1 MNNTRAPVYKGVCSL
16 AFGAGPKAMTCF
28 PKKALFSKML
38 YFRPHLHTVASH
50 TDAISALFIDLFHLH
65 LEKLPGGTLYQ
76 SKNNTG
82 VTVDMLRAFVCLS
95 RHLNLSK
102 ASDELGTTRQTV
114 RRHITDLE
122 LILGQKLFEVV
133 DRQYQLMPEGRER
146 LEEAKKL
153 ILQLDSWAGQSSLKK
168 NTTGGLEKL
177 QYTDSEGRAFLSQ
190 QHPVSQIASNGLSL
204 MQKALVAWGNAK
216 TQIEHEA
223 MDEIRPYMVLFR
235 KVPAGWVF
243 VHVGKE
249 SAYARWFG
257 WTWASSA
264 IGKLIDEDN
273 VGDEYNEFIG
283 GAYSR
288 IYDEGGVR
296 LDHIFAHLPKD
307 GGEPHPGTFQRLLL
321 GGVFP
326 DGTPG
331 LILLAAITEQIE
343 IDALDEADHPKMPA
357 EMIMDTLPA
366 LSNSVTLLPQ
376 SRKASHSTL

>member
-1 MNNTRAPVYKGVCSL
+1 
-16 AFGAGPKAMTCF
+16 
-28 PKKALFSKML
+28 
-38 YFRPHLHTVASH
+38 
-50 TDAISALFIDLFHLH
+50 
-65 LEKLPGGTLYQ
+65 LYQ

-102 ASDELGTTRQTV
+102 ASDELSTTRQTV

-122 LILGQKLFEVV
+122 VILGQKLFEVI
-133 DRQYQLMPEGRER
+133 DRQYQVTSEALER
-146 LEEAKKL
+146 LEEARKL
-153 ILQLDSWAGQSSLKK
+153 LLQLDAWAGQSSLKK
-168 NTTGGLEKL
+168 NTAGGLEKL
-177 QYTDSEGRAFLSQ
+177 QYTDADGRVFLSQ
-190 QHPVSQIASNGLSL
+190 QHPVSQIALSGLPL
-204 MQKALVAWGNAK
+204 MKTALEAWGSAQ

-223 MDEIRPYMVLFR
+223 MEAIRPYTVVYR
-235 KVPAGWVF
+235 KGPTGWVF
-243 VHVGKE
+243 VDVGKE

-257 WTWASSA
+257 WAWSKSV
-264 IGKLIDEDN
+264 IGKLITDDDLD
-273 VGDEYNEFIG
+273 DEYNEFSG

-307 GGEPHPGTFQRLLL
+307 GGEPQPGTFQRLLL

-343 IDALDEADHPKMPA
+343 IDALDEADQPDLPTD
-357 EMIMDTLPA
+357 MIMDTLPA
-366 LSNSVTLLPQ
+366 LSPAVTLLPQ

>member
-1 MNNTRAPVYKGVCSL
+1 M
-16 AFGAGPKAMTCF
+16 
-28 PKKALFSKML
+28 
-38 YFRPHLHTVASH
+38 
-50 TDAISALFIDLFHLH
+50 
-65 LEKLPGGTLYQ
+65 YQ

-122 LILGQKLFEVV
+122 VILEQKLFEVV
-133 DRQYQLMPEGRER
+133 DRQYELTPEGSER
-146 LEEAKKL
+146 IEEAQKL
-153 ILQLDSWAGQSSLKK
+153 ILQLDSWAGQSALTKK
-168 NTTGGLEKL
+168 TKAGLEKL
-177 QYTDSEGRAFLSQ
+177 EYTDKEGRSFHSQ
-190 QHPVSQIASNGLSL
+190 QHPVSQIAINGLPL
-204 MQKALVAWGNAK
+204 MKSALMAWGNAK

-264 IGKLIDEDN
+264 IGKLINEDN

-288 IYDEGGVR
+288 IYEEGGVR

-307 GGEPHPGTFQRLLL
+307 GGQPHPGTFQRLLL

-331 LILLAAITEQIE
+331 LILMASITEQVE
-343 IDALDEADHPKMPA
+343 IDALSEADRPKIDA
-357 EMIMDTLPA
+357 DMIMDTLPA
-366 LSNSVTLLPQ
+366 LSNSVTQLPQ
-376 SRKASHSTL
+376 PRKASHSIL

>member
-1 MNNTRAPVYKGVCSL
+1 
-16 AFGAGPKAMTCF
+16 
-28 PKKALFSKML
+28 ML

-50 TDAISALFIDLFHLH
+50 TDAISALFIDLFHLN

-133 DRQYQLMPEGRER
+133 DRQYQLTSFAHES
-146 LEEAKKL
+146 LEDAKSLLLKL
-153 ILQLDSWAGQSSLKK
+153 DTWAGQSSLKK

-177 QYTDSEGRAFLSQ
+177 QYTDSEGRVYYSQ
-190 QHPVSQIASNGLSL
+190 QHPVSQIAMNGLPL
-204 MQKALVAWGNAK
+204 LKKAFTAWGNAE

-223 MDEIRPYMVLFR
+223 MEEIRPYTVLYR
-235 KVPAGWVF
+235 KGPAGWVF
-243 VHVGKE
+243 VHIGKE

-257 WTWASSA
+257 STVSKSA
-264 IGKLIDEDN
+264 IGKLITEDDAGSEYDE
-273 VGDEYNEFIG
+273 FTA

-296 LDHIFAHLPKD
+296 LDHILAYLPKD
-307 GGEPHPGTFQRLLL
+307 GGEPQPGTFQRLLL

-331 LILLAAITEQIE
+331 LIILAVITEHVEIE
-343 IDALDEADHPKMPA
+343 ALAEADLPK
-357 EMIMDTLPA
+357 LPA
-366 LSNSVTLLPQ
+366 DMSMDSLPLHSNAVTLLPH